1 MEPAKLPQKVVDDY
15 VADIQKIKDEVAK
28 LVIGQE
34 KTVDALIRGLLCDGH
49 VLVEGIPGI
58 AKTVTIRTL
67 AIASGCKFNRI
78 QFTVD
83 LLPTDIIGVT
93 SYDPHKG
100 FYVVK
105 GPIFANFV
113 LADEI
118 NRSPPKTQS
127 AMLEGMQE
135 KIVTIGKQDFPLM
148 KPFFVMAT
156 QNPIERGGVFPLPEA
171 QLDRFLFKLYM
182 GYPKFEDELDILDRN
197 ITIHKI
203 SDYDI
208 RPATNPQKLI
218 EMQAAT
224 HRIYVDDAIK
234 EYIVKLVDASR
245 RPNSYGIKTGKY
257 IAWGGSPRASIGLF
271 IGAKASALMH
281 GRNFATPQDVKD
293 VALDVMNHRVM
304 VNYDGR
310 AEGIT
315 SRNII
320 EEILKKVPVP

>member
-1 MEPAKLPQKVVDDY
+1 MERKKLTQKELDDY
-15 VADIQKIKDEVAK
+15 VSDIQKVREEVQK

-34 KTVDALIRGLLCDGH
+34 KTIDALIRGLICDGH

-58 AKTVTIRTL
+58 AKTVTIRSL
-67 AIASGCKFNRI
+67 AMASGCQFSRI

-83 LLPTDIIGVT
+83 LLPTDIVGVT
-93 SYDPHKG
+93 TYDPHKG

-135 KIVTIGKQDFPLM
+135 KIVTIGKQEFPLM

-171 QLDRFLFKLYM
+171 QLDRFLFKLFM
-182 GYPKFEDELDILDRN
+182 GYPELDNELEILDRN
-197 ITIHKI
+197 ITIHKME
-203 SDYDI
+203 DYDI
-208 RPATNPQKLI
+208 QPATNPQKLMG
-218 EMQAAT
+218 MQEAT
-224 HRIYVDDAIK
+224 HRVYFDDDIK
-234 EYIVKLVDASR
+234 KYLVKIVDATR
-245 RPNSYGIKTGKY
+245 NPKTYGVRKGKY
-257 IAWGGSPRASIGLF
+257 IGWGGSPRASIGLF
-271 IGAKASALMH
+271 IGAKAAAFMD
-281 GRNFATPQDVKD
+281 GRSFATPQDVKD
-293 VALDVMNHRVM
+293 VAYDVLNHRVM

-315 SRNII
+315 SREII
-320 EEILKKVPVP
+320 EEILKRVPVP